1 MSLHFKGIFSS
12 VVILS
17 FFIAS
22 AGFANLQNA
31 DFKFKSKLYN
41 EAAKLYEEEIKK
53 NSFISLEAEIKEE
66 IFLKLTQSLILSS
79 KFEKAL
85 LQISNLKMTEKSK
98 NYPFYL
104 LLKAKTFEKYLQNY
118 RYQMQQLEVEGETDI
133 LRKSPSYFEEQ
144 IREITQSLWQNRL
157 EYLNIVLT
165 ENLYLFDMSSAD
177 SELIPTFYDYLMTH
191 FQTNSQWQSIK
202 DFNIDQM
209 LKEASQIEAKSS
221 VLKSITA
228 SFSQGEIN
236 KKRSFVRE
244 KWLIELRKREWQIP
258 QYVGNDFNFTE
269 SKEEKEAV
277 EKNKELSEKMNSF
290 LVGLKTSRAKSEW
303 YVLLAKNELKNKDFE
318 KSYTYCDKALEL
330 YKSQITAE
338 CFEIQRSIVNKEM
351 KFAHGLF
358 DSKQEIE
365 VPLKVRNFDKIF
377 IRLYEVPFDGNWD
390 KTLSDF
396 RSSTNTY
403 LDTEHIKKWLLEKP
417 ILETEISANTKRKH
431 TYSEASIKISKRQPG
446 RYVLLA
452 SEHKSFEFE
461 KKYIAGT
468 FVLVSDLV
476 MLTLTG
482 IEFNSEKSLAVK
494 EIVNLPTQHFY
505 YFNFITGKLEKNVNL
520 MYSLNYKANQLLQN
534 QNDKS
539 SVSDDWDF
547 TGQQRLG
554 HGHQLYAVAYK
565 GKSFSYLNQY
575 INKTHQQ
582 KVDIVIEKDRPIYR
596 PGQKISFKV
605 IALQRV
611 PFGWQVMP
619 FRKVTVNIKDAN
631 YKIAHTVELKLNE
644 MGSASGEF
652 EIPKTALLGNYHIE
666 ALIQDQDLNLKN
678 VVKNFTE
685 YFKVEEYKRP
695 EFFVEIPKS
704 ESVWMFNKKAKIL
717 IKAKYYHGSP
727 VKNAVVNYHITPQVF
742 WPWFYRPWFYDQI
755 VTNGSDPSAEKT
767 MVGSGTTTD
776 EGELE
781 IEYTPQSK
789 SESPMQYTVKADIRD
804 TGGRTISGNQS
815 FYASKSEY
823 VIQLVQDKNFFFN
836 NEKPKYTVDLKN
848 LNEKKYTGD
857 VSFVLYEVLPPTA
870 EQLKKLKDKEMIP
883 YGNPEN
889 PFYPPYQREYI
900 SHYVPEH
907 DVNFYLKDLTKNEVE
922 KKNLKVTLE
931 KPLNAEFSK
940 LKEGFYH
947 LKAESLDSQKVSASN
962 ELYFMVYQ
970 NGERISQYYLPKFC
984 LQEKKSYQVGDKIRI
999 VFGSSQLMA
1008 DAVVNVLRMQF
1019 LGASKIYTDTS
1030 KFRLF
1035 EFKAE
1040 EHFQRNVTFSWFGWG
1055 GDKKA
1060 VQGSEN
1066 IEIEPFNK
1074 KLNVS
1079 LEYKK
1084 ELKPSDTQNLKIKV
1098 GNGSASL
1105 EGLLRVYD
1113 QSLEYYAKDSKDR
1126 FMELYSSDES
1136 SQPVYSFEFYPQTTP
1151 VPEKINVFSA
1161 MIELFRKNVNLKRPP
1176 RLNIDFDRYAYRGR
1190 RGANLLKSMDMNASD
1205 ASSMEMDSL
1214 VSSKGMMPGVGA
1226 MGGTAPSMEASRA
1239 AIEDKAI
1246 AMKEETLSKKDSAF
1260 NRQEEADQA
1269 SSKVQVRSNF
1279 SETAVFSPQIEFKG
1293 KNASVEFKL
1302 PDQLTTWKLETL
1314 VVGKNGTLG
1323 QESGSFIT
1331 NKSLMTKL
1339 QLPRFFRENDQSEI
1353 RVFVENKSK
1362 KDLSGFV
1369 KITLEQEGKD
1379 VHAHYSKE
1387 LNKKNWMLKA
1397 GGQVSLAW
1405 PVTVPSKLSDLK
1417 IKAVGL
1423 SGGEADAEEKIIP
1436 VLPSRERL
1444 IESQISFLD
1453 DKKKTKLVLPKWEE
1467 KDETRVNEQ
1476 IVVQMDPQ
1484 LPLMLLNSIP
1494 SLINYPYQCSEQLI
1508 NKFVPLAIVNSFYEK
1523 NPRLKEALKKVPL
1536 RSTINL
1542 PWEDKDPR
1550 RLISLMETPWKQVSE
1565 GLTSPWDL
1573 IQLTD
1578 SEKVEKIKRYVFAEL
1593 QNRQISSGGFSW
1605 FSGGKEDLYITLIV
1619 LEGFSEALKYKVDI
1633 PKEMISKALDYVYS
1647 ELPKHLKAE
1656 LSELQFLI
1664 YGSYIFS
1671 SFDEVGLK
1679 MSKNKDALKSWV
1691 PFIEKNEHLIT
1702 QLGYAYLANIYQR
1715 MNQKEKMEKSL
1726 KRAFDGMK
1734 TDDLIGSYW
1743 VPEEKS
1749 WIWYNDSVEKHAFF
1763 IQTLVELKPNDE
1775 RIKNLVKW
1783 LLFNRKG
1790 NEWKSTKTSAKAIYS
1805 IIGFMK
1811 NSGALDK
1818 STLVDLKWG
1827 DLNKKIEID
1836 PFEFKKDPLR
1846 FIKTENFK
1854 PGDGVVEFKKTGTLP
1869 VIASATWIYTTDK
1882 VNTASSSSVLAVDRQ
1897 FYQVKGD
1904 VNKQTLAPLKSE
1916 AKIKVGDEVEV
1927 QLSIKAKSQLE
1938 YVHLKD
1944 PRGSGF
1950 EANQLLSGYVWDLL
1964 ARYEEPRD
1972 SLTNFFISWLP
1983 QGEYILKHRFK
1994 ATTKGKYKFGSAVI
2008 QSMYSPDMSAYSS
2021 GMILEVE

>member
-1 MSLHFKGIFSS
+1 MSLHFKRVFST

-31 DFKFKSKLYN
+31 DSKFKSKLYN
-41 EAAKLYEEEIKK
+41 EAAKLYEEEVKK
-53 NSFISLEAEIKEE
+53 DNYKSLEVEIKEE
-66 IFLKLTQSLILSS
+66 IVLKLTQSLILSNA
-79 KFEKAL
+79 FEKAL
-85 LQISNLKMTEKSK
+85 LQISKLNLTEKSK

-104 LLKAKTFEKYLQNY
+104 LLKAKSFEKYLQNY
-118 RYQMQQLEVEGETDI
+118 RYQMQQLVVEGETDI
-133 LRKSPSYFEEQ
+133 LKKSPAYFEGQ
-144 IREITQSLWQNRL
+144 IREITQNLWQNRL

-177 SELIPTFYDYLMTH
+177 SELIPTFYDYLMTQ
-191 FQTNSQWQSIK
+191 FQANYQWQNVK
-202 DFNIDQM
+202 EFNIEKM
-209 LKEASQIEAKSS
+209 LKEASEVEVKSS
-221 VLKSITA
+221 LLKSMTA
-228 SFSQGEIN
+228 PFSQSEIN
-236 KKRSFVRE
+236 KKRSYIRE
-244 KWLIELRKREWQIP
+244 KWLIELKKREWQIP
-258 QYVGNDFNFTE
+258 QYVDYEFNFTE
-269 SKEEKEAV
+269 SKEEKEAI
-277 EKNKELSEKMNSF
+277 EKNKELSDKMNSF

-303 YVLLAKNELKNKDFE
+303 YVLLAKNEFKNKDFE
-318 KSYTYCDKALEL
+318 KSYTYCEKALDL
-330 YKSQITAE
+330 YKSQISAE
-338 CFEIQRSIVNKEM
+338 CFEIQRSIANKEM
-351 KFAHGLF
+351 NFAHGLF
-358 DSKQEIE
+358 DSEEEIE

-390 KTLSDF
+390 KALSDF
-396 RSSTNTY
+396 RSSTNAY
-403 LDTEHIKKWLLEKP
+403 LDNERIKKCLLEKP
-417 ILETEISANTKRKH
+417 VLETEISANTKRKH
-431 TYSEASIKISKRQPG
+431 TYSETLIKISKRQPG
-446 RYVLLA
+446 RYIILA

-461 KKYIAGT
+461 KKFIAGT

-476 MLTLTG
+476 MLTQTG

-494 EIVNLPTQHFY
+494 DIMNLPTQHFY

-520 MYSLNYKANQLLQN
+520 LYSLNHKANQLLQN

-539 SVSDDWDF
+539 SVWDDWDF

-554 HGHQLYAVAYK
+554 YGHQLYAVAYK

-582 KVDIVIEKDRPIYR
+582 KVDMIIEKDRPIYR
-596 PGQKISFKV
+596 PGQKINFKV
-605 IALQRV
+605 MALQRV

-619 FRKVTVNIKDAN
+619 FRKVTVTIKDAN
-631 YKIAHTVELKLNE
+631 YKQAHTVDLKLNE
-644 MGSASGEF
+644 MGSSSGEF

-666 ALIQDQDLNLKN
+666 ALIQDQDLNLTN

-704 ESVWMFNKKAKIL
+704 ESVWVFNKKSKIL
-717 IKAKYYHGSP
+717 IKAKYYHGTP
-727 VKNAVVNYHITPQVF
+727 VKNAVVNYNITPQAF

-755 VTNGSDPSAEKT
+755 VTHGTDPSAEQKT
-767 MVGSGTTTD
+767 AGSGTTND
-776 EGELE
+776 KGELE

-789 SESPMQYTVKADIRD
+789 SESPMQYSVKVDIRD

-815 FYASKSEY
+815 FYANKSEY
-823 VIQLVQDKNFFFN
+823 VIQLVQDKNFFFS
-836 NEKPKYTVDLKN
+836 NENPKYTVDLKD
-848 LNEKKYTGD
+848 LNGRKYAGD
-857 VSFVLYEVLPPTA
+857 VRFVLSEVLPPTS
-870 EQLKKLKDKEMIP
+870 EQLKKLKDKEKNP
-883 YGNPEN
+883 YGNPE
-889 PFYPPYQREYI
+889 YPYYPQFRRGYA
-900 SHYVPEH
+900 SHHTPEH
-907 DVNFYLKDLTKNEVE
+907 DVNFYLKDLTKKEVE
-922 KKNLKVTLE
+922 KKNLKVKLE
-931 KPLNAEFSK
+931 KSLNAEFSI

-947 LKAESLDSQKVSASN
+947 LKAESLDSQNVSASN

-970 NGERISQYYLPKFC
+970 NGEMISQFYLPKFT
-984 LQEKKSYQVGDKIRI
+984 LLEKKSYQVGDKIKI
-999 VFGSSQLMA
+999 IFGSSQLMG
-1008 DAVVNVLRMQF
+1008 DAVVNVLRRQF
-1019 LGASKIYTDTS
+1019 LGANKIYSDKI

-1040 EHFQRNVTFSWFGWG
+1040 DQFQRNVTFTWFGWG
-1055 GDKKA
+1055 ERK
-1060 VQGSEN
+1060 VIQGSEN
-1066 IEIEPFNK
+1066 IEIEPYNK
-1074 KLNVS
+1074 KLNLV

-1084 ELKPSDTQNLKIKV
+1084 ELKPRDKQSLKIKV
-1098 GNGSASL
+1098 ENSSANL
-1105 EGLLRVYD
+1105 EGLLKVYD
-1113 QSLEYYAKDSKDR
+1113 QSLEYYGKDSKDR

-1136 SQPVYSFEFYPQTTP
+1136 SQPVYAFEFYPQTTP

-1176 RLNIDFDRYAYRGR
+1176 RLNIDFDMYAYRGR
-1190 RGANLLKSMDMNASD
+1190 GGENLLKSMEVTAST
-1205 ASSMEMDSL
+1205 AGNMEMDSL
-1214 VSSKGMMPGVGA
+1214 ASVPGMKPQSIGA
-1226 MGGTAPSMEASRA
+1226 MGGTAPA
-1239 AIEDKAI
+1239 AEDKAG
-1246 AMKEETLSKKDSAF
+1246 AMKEEALSKKDSSSK
-1260 NRQEEADQA
+1260 RQEQEDQE
-1269 SSKVQVRSNF
+1269 SSKVQVRSDF

-1293 KNASVEFKL
+1293 RNASVEFKL

-1323 QESGSFIT
+1323 QGSGSFIT
-1331 NKSLMTKL
+1331 SKSLMTKL
-1339 QLPRFFRENDQSEI
+1339 QLPRFFREKDQSEI

-1379 VHAHYSKE
+1379 VYALYAKE
-1387 LNKKNWMLKA
+1387 LNKKNWTLKA

-1405 PVTVPSKLSDLK
+1405 KVEVPSTLSDLK
-1417 IKAVGL
+1417 IKTVGM
-1423 SGGEADAEEKIIP
+1423 SGEEADAEERIIP

-1453 DKKKTKLVLPKWEE
+1453 DKLKTKLVLPKWNE

-1476 IVVQMDPQ
+1476 IAVQVDPQ

-1494 SLINYPYQCSEQLI
+1494 SLINYPYHCSEQLI
-1508 NKFVPLAIVNSFYEK
+1508 NKFVPLAIVNSLYEK
-1523 NPRLKEALKKVPL
+1523 NPKLKEALKKVPL
-1536 RSTINL
+1536 RSTFNL

-1550 RLISLMETPWKQVSE
+1550 RLINLMETPWKRVSE

-1578 SEKVEKIKRYVFAEL
+1578 SEQVEKIKRYVFTEL
-1593 QNRQISSGGFSW
+1593 QNRQLSSGGFSW

-1619 LEGFSEALKYKVDI
+1619 LEGFSEAMKYRVDI
-1633 PKEMISKALDYVYS
+1633 PKDMISKALDYVYS

-1656 LSELQFLI
+1656 SSELQFLI

-1691 PFIEKNEHLIT
+1691 PFIEKNDHLIT

-1743 VPEEKS
+1743 APEEKS

-1763 IQTLVELKPNDE
+1763 IQTLVELKPKDE

-1805 IIGFMK
+1805 LIGFMK

-1827 DLNKKIEID
+1827 DLSKKIDID
-1836 PFEFKKDPLR
+1836 PFEFKKEPLR

-1854 PGDGVVEFKKTGTLP
+1854 PGDGVIDFKKTGTLP
-1869 VIASATWIYTTDK
+1869 VIASSTWIYTSDK
-1882 VNTASSSSVLAVDRQ
+1882 INSASASSVLSLDRQ

-1904 VNKQTLAPLKSE
+1904 ANKQTLAPLKSE

-1927 QLSIKAKSQLE
+1927 QLKINAKSQLE
-1938 YVHLKD
+1938 YIHLKD

-1983 QGEYILKHRFK
+1983 KGEYILKHRFK
-1994 ATTKGKYKFGSAVI
+1994 ATTKGKYKFGSALI

-2021 GMILEVE
+2021 GMILEVD